1 MSVYLVVIAVGFGSY
16 LLRNSMRVLT
26 AWTGAVPPLIER
38 AARYEIPVSFA
49 ALATDTF
56 ASHIALARTAIAP
69 AVALVARDRR
79 NAANTLAPCRDHRGP
94 ARTVAR
100 HGTHSNLSSTP
111 RQTQTRKELP
121 CASRARSPRSR
132 WPRRSAGP

>member
-26 AWTGAVPPLIER
+26 ARTGAVPPLIER

-49 ALATDTF
+49 ALATDVF

-69 AVALVARDRR
+69 AVALVAAIVATRR
-79 NAANTLAPCRDHRGP
+79 TRLPHAAIIAGLP
-94 ARTVAR
+94 ALWLVTALTRT
-100 HGTHSNLSSTP
+100 
-111 RQTQTRKELP
+111 
-121 CASRARSPRSR
+121 
-132 WPRRSAGP
+132 